1 MREGGLLDYYF
12 VEPHYV
18 HPKNISYRYTINQ
31 YKSIKALDGVKTIK
45 LSSIVT
51 EITDGTRIKRNYID
65 EGIRFINIGDFKDG
79 TIYQPSIKLISSKG
93 LREKDY
99 IKENDVLI
107 TTVGRS
113 GQVVKVTSNLEE
125 CVISSDIIRIRLKQ
139 PFAARGL
146 VAYLNSE
153 AGRYALESIK
163 SGLINRISISDI
175 KELKIPVDYENIS
188 FNKPIQ
194 ANSRKDAYRLY
205 ESCKDIFNNYIVQDP
220 DLFKVSKSVY
230 INGNEINVDRL
241 DPKYYTYF
249 QSKFYK
255 IIHNGC
261 SNICWQP
268 LGQAVKIKKAIRP
281 KMDEKQIVKYIN
293 ISNVDDDLSIITS
306 TEKDLYKNLSS
317 RIRYVLEKKELITA
331 KSGSATGTKKHV
343 TAVITDKHEGMMAS
357 DAFYNIKPVSID
369 PFYLLFLF
377 KQPIILKQIEA
388 GSIGL
393 YFKTINRREFENI
406 RIPRL
411 SITEESEIAENMKN
425 YVYALI

>member
-1 MREGGLLDYYF
+1 MDCCF
-12 VEPHYV
+12 VEPHYI
-18 HPKNISYRYTINQ
+18 HPKNISYRYTINH
-31 YKSIKALDGVKTIK
+31 YKSIKSLEGIKTVK
-45 LSSIVT
+45 LSSIAT

-65 EGIRFINIGDFKDG
+65 EGVRLINVGDFKDG
-79 TIYQPSIKLISSKG
+79 TIYQPSIKSISAEG

-99 IKENDVLI
+99 IKENDVLV
-107 TTVGRS
+107 TAVGRS
-113 GQVVKVTSNLEE
+113 GQVVRVTSNLED

-139 PFAARGL
+139 PFTARRL

-153 AGRYALESIK
+153 AGQYALESIK

-175 KELKIPVDYENIS
+175 KELKIPADYESIS
-188 FNKPIQ
+188 FNEPIQ
-194 ANSRKDAYRLY
+194 TNNRKDAYRLY
-205 ESCKDIFNNYIVQDP
+205 EACKDILNNYIVQDA
-220 DLFKVSKSVY
+220 DLFKVSNSVY

-249 QSKFYK
+249 QSKLYK
-255 IIHNGC
+255 TIHNGC

-268 LGQAVKIKKAIRP
+268 LGQVVKIKKAIKP
-281 KMDEKQIVKYIN
+281 KMDENQIVEYIN

-317 RIRYVLEKKELITA
+317 RIRYVLEKNELITA

-411 SITEESEIAENMKN
+411 SIKEESEIAENMKN
-425 YVYALI
+425 YVYALM